1 METKPQTK
9 SGSNRLEYLD
19 WVRGLGA
26 AVMLQGHVFQ
36 SYLKPELKEGGPYL
50 LSQFLGGMPPAL
62 FLFLTGVTLAFLMDS
77 TERKGVAPV
86 ERVTTSL
93 RRAAYLFGLA
103 FAFRLQLWIF
113 GIPAPWQDLFR
124 VDVLNC
130 MGFSIAALSAMALFR
145 TAERIRLCAVLG
157 LAIAFGSPL
166 ISQIDWSGVPWL
178 VRVYL
183 IPDYNFFGIFPWGA
197 YLAFGMSAGSIIRT
211 VSPDAIERCMQ
222 WAAVLGGALILACQ
236 YFANAPYRIY
246 AKSEFWLN
254 SPAQILTKLGV
265 TLLLLAFAFLW
276 TRYGAKAGWSW
287 VRQFGTTSLL
297 VYWVHIELI
306 YGRASGLWKGNL
318 NVAQTASAAVIV
330 VLLMLAISLIKT
342 NRERLKAMLQEM
354 VAPAVFAAGCGPV
367 QAPAAKTAGVTGPLR
382 WRPAPTRR

>member
-1 METKPQTK
+1 METKPRTK
-9 SGSNRLEYLD
+9 STSYRLEYLD

-26 AVMLQGHVFQ
+26 AIMLQGHVFQ
-36 SYLKPELKEGGPYL
+36 SYLKPELKEGGPYQ

-86 ERVTTSL
+86 QRVTTSL
-93 RRAAYLFGLA
+93 RRAGYLFGLA

-113 GIPAPWQDLFR
+113 GLPAPWQDLFR

-130 MGFSIAALSAMALFR
+130 MGFSIAALSVMALFR

-157 LAIAFGSPL
+157 LAIAVASPL
-166 ISQIDWSGVPWL
+166 ISQIDWSRVPWL
-178 VRVYL
+178 VRAYL

-211 VSPDAIERCMQ
+211 VPPDAIERCMQ

-236 YFANAPYRIY
+236 YFANAPYQIY

-254 SPAQILTKLGV
+254 SPAQVLAKLGV

-276 TRYGAKAGWSW
+276 TRYGARAGWSW

-306 YGRASGLWKGNL
+306 YGRASWLLKGNL
-318 NVAQTASAAVIV
+318 NVAQTASAAAIV

-342 NRERLKAMLQEM
+342 NREYVKAMLQEM
-354 VAPAVFAAGCGPV
+354 GWEFGPR
-367 QAPAAKTAGVTGPLR
+367 A
-382 WRPAPTRR
+382 RRASGDY